1 MVVVPTKEKQRT
13 SIFHRRYCWKR
24 ESNARMIA
32 LFTNLQGL
40 SDLQRA
46 ALLNRYVSV
55 MNELRRRTKLYA
67 IVYHVGRVIVT
78 IGSLLVPALLSIQY
92 TNAGPVFS
100 TDMSY
105 QIYWITWAV
114 SLLVTTF
121 NGILTLFRV
130 EKKYYFLHTTMEQIK
145 SETFQYIYLSG
156 IYGGHYCKQG
166 VVPSHANQY
175 KYYVHHLEKIKL
187 KQVEEEYY
195 KAIEQAKHQSTTTA
209 GSGAATNTTDQ
220 QVAEKTIAG
229 LYTPTPSQNELV
241 THQQVL
247 ADAVLKQRLPVGVSL
262 EHASNKTA
270 QASILGAGGA
280 AAAATATAAKQTQTK
295 SQTKGWR
302 PPSPTTSLS
311 V

>member
-1 MVVVPTKEKQRT
+1 
-13 SIFHRRYCWKR
+13 
-24 ESNARMIA
+24 MIA

-46 ALLNRYVSV
+46 ALISRYVSV
-55 MNELRRRTKLYA
+55 INELRRRTKLYA

-166 VVPSHANQY
+166 IVPSHANQY

-195 KAIEQAKHQSTTTA
+195 KAIEQAKHQGAVPSVVT
-209 GSGAATNTTDQ
+209 GAAAGTGTGLTAEQ

-247 ADAVLKQRLPVGVSL
+247 AEAVLKQRLPVGVSL
-262 EHASNKTA
+262 NNASNKAA
-270 QASILGAGGA
+270 QESILGGGESSA
-280 AAAATATAAKQTQTK
+280 AAAASATKQTQTK
-295 SQTKGWR
+295 SQTIRWR
-302 PPSPTTSLS
+302 PPSPTATLS